1 MAEAK
6 VVGQMNATELAAHIK
21 AKDETHRKEMTY
33 LRALL
38 RCLPA
43 DEKKA

>member
-1 MAEAK
+1 MAETKA
-6 VVGQMNATELAAHIK
+6 VGQMNASELAAHIK
-21 AKDETHRKEMTY
+21 AKDEAHRREMTH